1 MGQYQSLFSHYP
13 PHGRCLQKKTFTMGD
28 TVSSEKQDGMNALVH
43 EKLEKIFGFRSFRP
57 GQEEIVQAL
66 VHKRDA
72 FAVMPTGGGK
82 SLCYQLPACV
92 LEGTGVIISPL
103 ISLMKDQ
110 VDAARAN
117 GIEAAFLNS
126 SQSEAQRTQVSR
138 QLLAGELA
146 LLYVAP
152 ERFGVES
159 FQRLLGQVKLC
170 LIAVDEAHCV
180 SEWGHDFR
188 PDYLGLSALVKNFPQ
203 VPIAAFTATATQRVQ
218 QDIIERLGLRSP
230 CTLRTSFNRPNLFY
244 EVLPKEDVN
253 AQVLDFV
260 KNRAAGES
268 GIVYRMSRKGVEDT
282 AAFLI
287 RHGIRALAY
296 HAGLDEQ
303 TREHNQNAFSH
314 DTVQVVVATIAFGM
328 GIDKSN
334 VRFVLHGDL
343 PRSMESYYQETGRAG
358 RDGEPAR
365 CLLFFGRGDI
375 PRARHFIQNV
385 DNEQERMR
393 GLSSFNEVVAFAE
406 HQSCR
411 RAKLLAYFGEHTT
424 GQSCGGCDICSGE
437 RVSLD
442 ITTQAQMVLSA
453 VVRSGARFG
462 AAHIV
467 DILTGASTQQIR
479 ALGHDALKT
488 YGVGKGSSKRSWRQ
502 VIGELCS
509 LNLLVQSSGRFPV
522 LQLGEQAMAVL
533 KGERTVTV
541 LRAPQQTVE
550 TQPDNRGASV
560 PTNRALFEQLR
571 ELRRRFAEQRGVPP
585 FVIFSDRSLHEMA
598 SRVPHTSQE
607 LLQITGVGAVKLEQF
622 GKQFLECI
630 NAYVTLHPQCKAD
643 AAPVATVKTVKQVKD
658 SNTMTPT
665 LEQTYA
671 LVQQRL
677 DLAAIAQARGFA
689 QSTIS
694 DHVEKLMAMGKA
706 VDIDVFIAPHKREQI
721 EALYT
726 RINSTLLGDAMTA
739 CNAAFSY
746 DELRLVRTWMRCRS
760 DFAVVFD

>member
-1 MGQYQSLFSHYP
+1 MD
-13 PHGRCLQKKTFTMGD
+13 K
-28 TVSSEKQDGMNALVH
+28 TVSGEKQDVLNGLVH

-66 VHKRDA
+66 VHQRDA

-110 VDAARAN
+110 VDAAQAN
-117 GIEAAFLNS
+117 GIAAAFLNS
-126 SQSEAQRTQVSR
+126 SQSETQRSAVTR
-138 QLLAGELA
+138 RLLAGELE

-188 PDYLGLSALVKNFPQ
+188 PDYLGLSALVKNFPH
-203 VPIAAFTATATQRVQ
+203 VPIAAFTATATHRVQ
-218 QDIIERLGLRSP
+218 QDIITRLGLRSP

-244 EVLPKEDVN
+244 EVQPKEDVN
-253 AQVLDFV
+253 GQVFDFV

-268 GIVYRMSRKGVEDT
+268 GIVYRMSRRGVEET
-282 AAFLI
+282 AAFLTSN
-287 RHGIRALAY
+287 GIRALAY

-303 TREHNQNAFSH
+303 TRERNQDAFNR

-375 PRARHFIQNV
+375 PRARHFIENV
-385 DNEQERMR
+385 DNEQERAR
-393 GLSSFNEVVAFAE
+393 GLHSLNEVVAFAE

-411 RAKLLAYFGEHTT
+411 RAKLLAYFGEHSTE
-424 GQSCGGCDICSGE
+424 SDCGGCDICSGE

-453 VVRSGARFG
+453 VVRSGGRFG
-462 AAHIV
+462 AGHIV
-467 DILTGASTQQIR
+467 DILTGASTKQIR
-479 ALGHDALKT
+479 TLRHDMLKT

-502 VIGELCS
+502 VIDELCC
-509 LNLLVQSSGRFPV
+509 LNLLSQSSERFPV
-522 LQLGEQAMAVL
+522 LQLTEQALAVL
-533 KGERTVTV
+533 KGEQSVTV
-541 LRAPQQTVE
+541 LRAPQQTVVE
-550 TQPDNRGASV
+550 QPVGTIDTAPSNR
-560 PTNRALFEQLR
+560 PLFEHLKD
-571 ELRRRFAEQRGVPP
+571 LRRRCAEQRGVPP

-598 SRVPHTSQE
+598 SRLPLTNQE
-607 LLQITGVGAVKLEQF
+607 LLEVNGVGAVKLEQF
-622 GKQFLECI
+622 GELFLNCIGTYVAQHPECKSD
-630 NAYVTLHPQCKAD
+630 AVAKGSVTIENRVK
-643 AAPVATVKTVKQVKD
+643 KTVV
-658 SNTMTPT
+658 MTPT

-671 LVQQRL
+671 LMQQGL
-677 DLAAIAQARGFA
+677 DIGAIAAARGFA
-689 QSTIS
+689 QSTIT
-694 DHVEKLMAMGKA
+694 DHVEKLVGMGKA
-706 VDIDVFIAPHKREQI
+706 VTIDVYIAPHKREQI
-721 EALYT
+721 VALYA

-739 CNAAFSY
+739 CNGDFTY
-746 DELRLVRTWMRCRS
+746 DELRLVRSWMRHNHTTPVES
-760 DFAVVFD
+760 DVVTMQNSEGA